1 MWREGKQTSL
11 KFSKKSLVFRREK
24 FKMNPKLK
32 EWRKNLLQS
41 IKLLILLSTSS
52 SIALL
57 DWIHRLQVRC
67 LSRLDL
73 WSTQSLSFQIKT
85 ISNFSIISINQSQ
98 SATSLAIQIILIW
111 SWAMISQEIYGPGKR
126 CHITFVY
133 NHIQ

>member
-57 DWIHRLQVRC
+57 D
-67 LSRLDL
+67 
-73 WSTQSLSFQIKT
+73 
-85 ISNFSIISINQSQ
+85 
-98 SATSLAIQIILIW
+98 
-111 SWAMISQEIYGPGKR
+111 
-126 CHITFVY
+126 
-133 NHIQ
+133 